1 MAERGDDHAK
11 QAVLSANQGLYD
23 AIEAGD
29 LDLMRSVW
37 APGDQTVC
45 VHPGS
50 EHVTGTSAIMRSWA
64 LVMANT
70 GYIQFI
76 LSGVAV
82 TLLPR
87 TAETTGDVEPSLAV
101 VSCTENV
108 LSEAEGE
115 SVQTFA
121 GGRAVAN
128 NVLVR
133 TPSGWKIWMH
143 HSSPVLLPEEVDEA

>member
-1 MAERGDDHAK
+1 MAERDDAK
-11 QAVLSANQGLYD
+11 HEQAVLAANQGLYD

-37 APGDQTVC
+37 APGDETVC

-50 EHVTGTSAIMRSWA
+50 EHITGTSSILRSWA
-64 LVMANT
+64 VVMANT

-76 LSGVAV
+76 LSGVSV
-82 TLLPR
+82 TLMPR
-87 TAETTGDVEPSLAV
+87 TAGDVADVEPMMAV

-108 LSEAEGE
+108 LSEAAGE

-133 TPSGWKIWMH
+133 TPTGWKIWMH
-143 HSSPVLLPEEVDEA
+143 HSSPVMMPEEVEGP